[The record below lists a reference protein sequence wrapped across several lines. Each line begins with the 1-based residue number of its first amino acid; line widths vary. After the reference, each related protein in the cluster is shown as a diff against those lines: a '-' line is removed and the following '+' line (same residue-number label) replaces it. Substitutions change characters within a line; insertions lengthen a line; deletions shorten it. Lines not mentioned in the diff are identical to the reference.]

1 LQTVIR
7 MTDSKFGN
15 SSWPDVVRQVCYF
28 STNRC
33 TAMLRV
39 GLIVLA
45 ACVTWAPT
53 FRASAFSGASSLS
66 ISAAST
72 ASPSCG
78 ATISAVGLQ
87 QDLETQLRARDIF
100 VSRVHTASL
109 VTDIDCISRN
119 SARQRATLEVRQC
132 LALSQLA
139 SSRSQAIGVTFVK
152 TWQKCDS
159 YTCTTRKCGT
169 TARSRLRSLAS
180 AFLADFDATGSAS
193 DSVDTAQ
200 PAPQRLRIEREVHRD
215 ASSGGTIYRI
225 APELV
230 IVYYLLY
237 LATCCAVMLRWL
249 RQQQFR

>member
-1 LQTVIR
+1 
-7 MTDSKFGN
+7 
-15 SSWPDVVRQVCYF
+15 
-28 STNRC
+28 
-33 TAMLRV
+33 MLRV

-45 ACVTWAPT
+45 AYVTWVPT
-53 FRASAFSGASSLS
+53 FRASAFSVASSLS

-87 QDLETQLRARDIF
+87 QDLETQLRAGDIF
-100 VSRVHTASL
+100 VSRVHTARL
-109 VTDIDCISRN
+109 VTDIDCVSRN
-119 SARQRATLEVRQC
+119 SVRQRATLGVRQC

-159 YTCTTRKCGT
+159 YTCATRKCGT
-169 TARSRLRSLAS
+169 VARSRLQTLAS
-180 AFLADFDATGSAS
+180 AFIADLYATGSAS
-193 DSVDTAQ
+193 SSLAHFAQ
-200 PAPQRLRIEREVHRD
+200 PEPPRLAIAQEEYRD
-215 ASSGGTIYRI
+215 PHSRGRVFQI

-230 IVYYLLY
+230 VAYYVSY

-249 RQQQFR
+249 QRQHQFH